1 MFGYCI
7 PFLPFLQYLVEF
19 LEDAEE
25 RLEKLGPVGSD
36 IDAVKKQIRQLMDF
50 KGKVDPQMVK
60 VESLNR

>member
-1 MFGYCI
+1 M
-7 PFLPFLQYLVEF
+7 QYLVEF

-36 IDAVKKQIRQLMDF
+36 IDAVKKQIKQLMDF

-60 VESLNR
+60 VEALNR